1 MLRWRVDGL
10 TVSPLDSGSIDPKWS
25 QTGVAA
31 SCSQA
36 RHITLAMSRSS
47 QECKW
52 YWPISEG
59 NLTIAWGH
67 LQWTSIPSKGRDIT
81 PRHVMSQKLELSTCT
96 DELFGFSDPLRM
108 ELTCLP
114 SSQ

>member
-10 TVSPLDSGSIDPKWS
+10 MVSPLDSGLIGPKWS
-25 QTGVAA
+25 QTGVTV

-36 RHITLAMSRSS
+36 RHLTLTMSLST

-59 NLTIAWGH
+59 YLTIAGGH
-67 LQWTSIPSKGRDIT
+67 LQWTSIPSKGSDNT
-81 PRHVMSQKLELSTCT
+81 PRHIMSQKLELSTST
-96 DELFGFSDPLRM
+96 NEPFDFSNPLGM
-108 ELTCLP
+108 ELT
-114 SSQ
+114 